1 MLHVHHE
8 PFITN
13 QGDVMN
19 TTELA
24 EARNF
29 LIWLALWAAALIVL
43 LPALAGN

>member
-1 MLHVHHE
+1 M
-8 PFITN
+8 FITN
-13 QGDVMN
+13 HSSRTKGDVMN